1 MPSEWMSKYDQ
12 IKARNLARRDDPDTS
27 KQAAERL
34 VASGSHGARCE
45 AALSLV
51 RALPGATASE
61 LDPSGFG
68 SRILKRLN
76 DLRIAGAIR
85 KGEDRKCRVSK
96 RMAATWWVEGLFG
109 GER

>member
-1 MPSEWMSKYDQ
+1 MPSEWMKKYR
-12 IKARNLARRDDPDTS
+12 ITEAYALARKNDPSTS

-76 DLRIAGAIR
+76 DLRIAGAVR
-85 KGEDRKCRVSK
+85 KGEDRKCRVSG